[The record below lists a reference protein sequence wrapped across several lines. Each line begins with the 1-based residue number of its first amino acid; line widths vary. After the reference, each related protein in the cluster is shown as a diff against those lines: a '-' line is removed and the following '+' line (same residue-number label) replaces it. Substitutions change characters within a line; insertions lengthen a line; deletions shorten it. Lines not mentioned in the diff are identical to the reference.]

1 MRGALGGV
9 MWEGCAGRGALGGV
23 HWEGCCERGDMG
35 LWEG

>member
-9 MWEGCAGRGALGGV
+9 MWEGCTGRGALGGV